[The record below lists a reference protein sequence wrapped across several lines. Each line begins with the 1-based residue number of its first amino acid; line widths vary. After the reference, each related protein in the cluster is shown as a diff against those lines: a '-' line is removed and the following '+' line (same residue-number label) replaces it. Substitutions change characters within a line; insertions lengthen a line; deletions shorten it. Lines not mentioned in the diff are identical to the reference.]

1 MSAQRR
7 PSLSLSLARPRSC
20 ASRLTKH
27 PRVLTSSGHWWSA
40 DNSIPPKARVQFA
53 SASTP
58 FREIVYSSPTIGW
71 PPPSPPLIAAA
82 VGGFSRVPG
91 CLRLQPPL
99 PSPRSAAA
107 TPAPASKRSHPS
119 PPLFLFQYPLFLPV
133 YFFAFASSCES
144 FTSCCTHFWKK
155 GWPSPRAAV
164 AQDAARADDNDSQQL
179 GQDHQHGKRSLHTK
193 RLPVFHETP
202 RKCGATGST
211 LAYDCR
217 RTPLCQMHKQSR

>member
-1 MSAQRR
+1 MHYTILERSGTLASPGVSAQRR

-91 CLRLQPPL
+91 LSPPPASPPL
-99 PSPRSAAA
+99 PSFCCCYSSSSKQAV
-107 TPAPASKRSHPS
+107 ASITASLSFPI
-119 PPLFLFQYPLFLPV
+119 PPI
-133 YFFAFASSCES
+133 
-144 FTSCCTHFWKK
+144 FTSLFFCLRKFL
-155 GWPSPRAAV
+155 RI
-164 AQDAARADDNDSQQL
+164 L
-179 GQDHQHGKRSLHTK
+179 YLLLHTLLEK
-193 RLPVFHETP
+193 GLALPSCSSRP
-202 RKCGATGST
+202 R
-211 LAYDCR
+211 CR
-217 RTPLCQMHKQSR
+217 SSRR